1 MSVIDFLIDENKWLE
16 FLRYKDN
23 KGLNKKE
30 YKDLESFI
38 LNKEYFFIC
47 KQIVNGNYKFS
58 IPRKIMISKRSTNK
72 KRVVYLFTREENYI
86 LKMVNYLMYD
96 YEYLLSNNCYSF
108 RRKVNAKTAF
118 NKLKKF
124 HGYAYKV
131 DISNY
136 FNSIDVD
143 KLLDKLKT
151 DVESKTYNFFYN
163 ILKNKKVIF
172 HNEIIEEDKGVIAG
186 CAISAF
192 LSNYYLKD
200 LDFLFKDKLYIRY
213 ADDIIIFNEN
223 KDILLKDIDIIKN
236 KINELGL
243 NINCDKEFFFEKDEI
258 VTFLGFSHYNGIFDI
273 SCHGLKK
280 IKSKLRRKSRA
291 LRRWMLR
298 KNLHP
303 TRAMKAMNN
312 IFNHKFYFQ
321 KEGREFNWILWYF
334 PIINTS
340 KSLKI
345 IDEYYQECLRYIYT
359 GSHNRRSIWKCP
371 YSILK
376 ETGYRSLV
384 HEYYKYKKENK

>member
-16 FLRYKDN
+16 FLKYKDN

-151 DVESKTYNFFYN
+151 DVDSKTYNFFYN

-172 HNEIIEEDKGVIAG
+172 HNEII
-186 CAISAF
+186 
-192 LSNYYLKD
+192 
-200 LDFLFKDKLYIRY
+200 
-213 ADDIIIFNEN
+213 
-223 KDILLKDIDIIKN
+223 
-236 KINELGL
+236 
-243 NINCDKEFFFEKDEI
+243 
-258 VTFLGFSHYNGIFDI
+258 
-273 SCHGLKK
+273 
-280 IKSKLRRKSRA
+280 
-291 LRRWMLR
+291 
-298 KNLHP
+298 
-303 TRAMKAMNN
+303 
-312 IFNHKFYFQ
+312 
-321 KEGREFNWILWYF
+321 
-334 PIINTS
+334 
-340 KSLKI
+340 
-345 IDEYYQECLRYIYT
+345 
-359 GSHNRRSIWKCP
+359 
-371 YSILK
+371 
-376 ETGYRSLV
+376 
-384 HEYYKYKKENK
+384 